1 MTNYNRHPHKMAYTS
16 AEACKLLSIGLTT
29 LYKLKN
35 QGKLTPVK
43 IGSATRWRHDDLMR
57 LLAHQASQS
66 TTASSHVAL

>member
-1 MTNYNRHPHKMAYTS
+1 MTNSNRHPYQMAYTS

-43 IGSATRWRHDDLMR
+43 IGCLKRALRGF
-57 LLAHQASQS
+57 LAWAKG
-66 TTASSHVAL
+66 